1 MQDPKDLKTEQH
13 LNAILLREAKLAI
26 KNYESY
32 LLDKIT
38 SKELAA
44 KLQSLSHIIRRIEDY
59 QQNV

>member
-1 MQDPKDLKTEQH
+1 MDEAKDQKTEKH

-38 SKELAA
+38 SKVLAE
-44 KLQSLSHIIRRIEDY
+44 KFESLSLIIKRIENY
-59 QQNV
+59 QK